1 MKTILFFTVACAMTL
16 LVGCGTPNSHAAE
29 PAKPLVGTEWKLAEI
44 DGKALTAPEGLRTPT
59 LQLDATT
66 KRASG
71 VSGINRFFGSYETS
85 GTTLKFGPLAGTKMG
100 GPPAAMA
107 VESAF
112 LKAMASVTSFNIAS
126 NRLELKAGDKTV
138 LSFQSQ

>member
-1 MKTILFFTVACAMTL
+1 MKTILLFTLTCAMTV

-29 PAKPLVGTEWKLAEI
+29 PPKPLVGTQWTLAEM
-44 DGKALTAPEGLRTPT
+44 DGKAVAVAEGLRTPT
-59 LQLDATT
+59 LQLDAAA

-107 VESAF
+107 VERDF
-112 LKAMASVTSFNIAS
+112 LKAMASVTSFTIAS

-138 LSFQSQ
+138 LRFQSQ